1 VKRVDIQ
8 IRIEYDETKFPVDD
22 MLWAANKVAECDEI
36 YNIGYDSDSFDI
48 TESKVTH
55 TEAS

>member
-1 VKRVDIQ
+1 MRAVDIR
-8 IRIEYDETKFPVDD
+8 IRIEYDEDRFPEDD
-22 MLWAANKVAECDEI
+22 MRWAADMVAECEQIWD
-36 YNIGYDSDSFDI
+36 IGYDSDSFDI